1 MKSLLM
7 ALALFLPPSSF
18 ALDAGEDD
26 ASVCSCKC
34 VTQESDG
41 TLSTARASGA
51 DREAAGEALKK
62 KLQKKKCEL
71 SPVCSGSC

>member
-1 MKSLLM
+1 MK
-7 ALALFLPPSSF
+7 AIFITLALLLPPSSF
-18 ALDAGEDD
+18 ALDAEETDT
-26 ASVCSCKC
+26 SVCSCKC
-34 VTQESDG
+34 VTQDSDG

-62 KLQKKKCEL
+62 NLGKKKCEL